1 MNLAGPPE
9 KYSQQSKMFAQWMM
23 PVFSLASQMTF
34 KKMFGFPI
42 PVGVPISA
50 SKEELNHF
58 SGGKFLMVQ
67 EGLLGMH
74 LQGAL
79 GSQTQAVIW
88 GLLLLLLKL
97 FI

>member
-34 KKMFGFPI
+34 KKMFGFQI

-58 SGGKFLMVQ
+58 AGRKFLMVQ

-79 GSQTQAVIW
+79 GSQTLAVIW